1 MKKNLKDFDKYFGIA
16 LHKSKIKMDYN
27 LFTFEDLKQECYII
41 YDRMEES
48 INDESYPYYVIGRLT
63 GAILDYRRR
72 VLKLRTYPNYT
83 CNVSINEPAV
93 KLNKCSKKGFFT
105 FFNGPDLSIEEILP
119 EQTNNERNIE
129 AEDIASEVMNDP
141 KFHWKEKEFFDLF
154 FIQDINS
161 PRIAKIWGVSEP
173 MVSTYKT
180 KVEKKLRKKYGK
192 ES

>member
-27 LFTFEDLKQECYII
+27 LFTIEDLKQECYIT

-48 INDESYPYYVIGRLT
+48 TNDESYPYYVIGRLV

-72 VLKLRTYPNYT
+72 VLRIRTYPNYT
-83 CNVSINEPAV
+83 CNVSINDPFFPGV
-93 KLNKCSKKGFFT
+93 NKEGKKYKIT
-105 FFNGPDLSIEEILP
+105 VEETLTGP
-119 EQTNNERNIE
+119 NNKKNIE
-129 AEDIASEVMNDP
+129 AENIASEVMNDP
-141 KFHWKEKEFFDLF
+141 KFNWKEKEFFDLF

-173 MVSTYKT
+173 MVSNYKT